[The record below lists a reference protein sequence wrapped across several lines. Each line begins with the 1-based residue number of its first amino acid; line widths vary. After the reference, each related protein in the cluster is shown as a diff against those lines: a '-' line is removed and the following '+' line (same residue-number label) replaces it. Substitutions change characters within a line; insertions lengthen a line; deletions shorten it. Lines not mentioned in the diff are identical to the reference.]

1 MKILQIIKGMGNFF
15 EAYCLSIYDF
25 KNIALVSIY
34 FLSYFVTTS
43 SVMLG
48 QLITMQISTHVLVFM
63 VKIQVEKFENCQD
76 MFAPN

>member
-1 MKILQIIKGMGNFF
+1 MENFLEQEGIEEHQKMKILQIIKGMGNFF

-48 QLITMQISTHVLVFM
+48 QLITM
-63 VKIQVEKFENCQD
+63 
-76 MFAPN
+76 